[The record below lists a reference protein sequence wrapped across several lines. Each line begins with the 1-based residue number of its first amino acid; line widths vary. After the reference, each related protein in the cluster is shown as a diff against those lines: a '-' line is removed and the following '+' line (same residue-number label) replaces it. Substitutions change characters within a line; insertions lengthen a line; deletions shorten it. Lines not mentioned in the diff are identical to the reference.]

1 MIDLHEEGFLPHIQ
15 VHDELNLSVE
25 NPEQYSVIKRIMEN
39 CVELKVKCKVDVE
52 VGNSWGEIKE
62 IHAKD
67 LVTDHHD
74 IDTELA

>member
-25 NPEQYSVIKRIMEN
+25 NPEQYSVIKKIMEN

-62 IHAKD
+62 VND
-67 LVTDHHD
+67 
-74 IDTELA
+74 